1 MAGTGVLQFGQW
13 RRKSEN
19 RNTTDLEHHLSMKP
33 TVTPLPLAP
42 AGHFRWAIVGLL
54 CAVAF
59 VLYVDRINILV
70 AAPYLASEFGLSTQ
84 ALGEVLSAFLFGY
97 AFGLVPGGWLADRFG
112 PRNVL
117 TAAGVSWALITLLTG
132 MIQRHVAGRAVNAAV
147 LLESLRFLLGLC
159 EACAYPTFAR
169 ALANWMRRSER
180 ARASGLIHAASGF
193 GGAFTPVW
201 IALIISHFGWRQSFI
216 LSAVLTFLV
225 VVCWHRLA
233 TDQPAQHWRVSLQE
247 LADIAAEK
255 EETHVEKADWAWFQ
269 LLARSRNAYLLC
281 ASEFFYGMSGF
292 VFLTW
297 FYTYFQEVRG
307 AGKLYAAVLSALPYV
322 GMTVGAPLGGVLSDY
337 FFRKWRSPWGRSG
350 VPFAAI
356 TLSGVFC
363 MVAPA
368 IRNNTVSAL
377 VFSLAAG
384 LQFVAAP
391 PFWAAVIDI
400 TRRGTGILGGLMNGS
415 GNLGAA
421 IGTVAFP
428 WMVSHM
434 GWDGALEAAGATAL
448 ISGLLWLL
456 IDSSRQID
464 RS

>member
-1 MAGTGVLQFGQW
+1 
-13 RRKSEN
+13 
-19 RNTTDLEHHLSMKP
+19 MKP
-33 TVTPLPLAP
+33 IIATPVRSAQ
-42 AGHFRWAIVGLL
+42 ASHFRWVIVGLL

-70 AAPYLASEFGLSTQ
+70 SAPYLASEFGLSTQ

-117 TAAGVSWALITLLTG
+117 TAAGISWALITLLTG
-132 MIQRHVAGRAVNAAV
+132 LIQRRVAGRAVNAIV
-147 LLESLRFLLGLC
+147 LLEGLRFLLGLC

-169 ALANWMRRSER
+169 ALANWVRRGER
-180 ARASGLIHAASGF
+180 ARASGVIHAASGF

-201 IALIISHFGWRQSFI
+201 IALIISHYGWRQSFL
-216 LSAVLTFLV
+216 LSALLTFLV
-225 VVCWHRLA
+225 VLCWHWLA
-233 TDQPAQHWRVSLQE
+233 TDHPAQHPRVSKEE
-247 LADIAAEK
+247 LAEIAAEK
-255 EETHVEKADWAWFQ
+255 EEAYAKKADLAWYK
-269 LLARSRNAYLLC
+269 LLVRSRNAYLLC
-281 ASEFFYGMSGF
+281 ASEFFYGVSGF

-322 GMTVGAPLGGVLSDY
+322 GMTIGAPLGGVLSDH
-337 FFRKWRSPWGRSG
+337 FFRKWRSPWGRSAI
-350 VPFAAI
+350 PFAAI
-356 TLSGVFC
+356 TLSGLFC

-400 TRRGTGILGGLMNGS
+400 TRRGTGILGGFMNGS

-421 IGTVAFP
+421 IGTVTFP
-428 WMVSHM
+428 WMISHM

-448 ISGLLWLL
+448 VSGLLWLL

-464 RS
+464 YS